1 MVTFDYML
9 VSRTISSSLCNCPIA
24 VTQLQENAAC
34 LQPRGIMFAGPLFS
48 VLSLCTIVV
57 LAKPLQMSTAEKPSA
72 SLSSGV
78 VDAAFVSNIS
88 TGSSALNM
96 TAENAFNIECDGNRY
111 GFNPNIADCEGA
123 VQTIA
128 PEWEPFVWG
137 QRHTGLPVGTFT
149 LPFAVFGG
157 KSYGQ

>member
-1 MVTFDYML
+1 
-9 VSRTISSSLCNCPIA
+9 
-24 VTQLQENAAC
+24 
-34 LQPRGIMFAGPLFS
+34 MFVGPLFS
-48 VLSLCTIVV
+48 VSSLCTIVV
-57 LAKPLQMSTAEKPSA
+57 RAKPLQSPSA
-72 SLSSGV
+72 SLSSSV

-88 TGSSALNM
+88 TGSSALNT
-96 TAENAFNIECDGNRY
+96 TAENAFNIKCDGNRY

-157 KSYGQ
+157 KSSGQ

>member
-1 MVTFDYML
+1 
-9 VSRTISSSLCNCPIA
+9 
-24 VTQLQENAAC
+24 
-34 LQPRGIMFAGPLFS
+34 MFAGPLFS
-48 VLSLCTIVV
+48 VLSLCTIVI
-57 LAKPLQMSTAEKPSA
+57 LAKPLQMSTEENRNA
-72 SLSSGV
+72 SLSSSV
-78 VDAAFVSNIS
+78 VDAAFVSNVS
-88 TGSSALNM
+88 TSSGALNT

>member
-1 MVTFDYML
+1 
-9 VSRTISSSLCNCPIA
+9 
-24 VTQLQENAAC
+24 
-34 LQPRGIMFAGPLFS
+34 MFAGTLFS

-57 LAKPLQMSTAEKPSA
+57 LAKPLQMSTEGNPSA
-72 SLSSGV
+72 SLSSSV
-78 VDAAFVSNIS
+78 IDPAFGSNIS
-88 TGSSALNM
+88 TSSGALNT

-128 PEWEPFVWG
+128 PEWEQFVWG
-137 QRHTGLPVGTFT
+137 QRHTGLPGGTFP

>member
-1 MVTFDYML
+1 METSNYLL
-9 VSRTISSSLCNCPIA
+9 VSRAIASSLCISPIV
-24 VTQLQENAAC
+24 VTQRQENTAC
-34 LQPRGIMFAGPLFS
+34 LQSLRVMFAGLLSS

-57 LAKPLQMSTAEKPSA
+57 LAKPLQLTTEENPSA
-72 SLSSGV
+72 SLSSSA

-88 TGSSALNM
+88 TSSSALN
-96 TAENAFNIECDGNRY
+96 TSAENAFNVECDGNRY
-111 GFNPNIADCEGA
+111 GFYPNIADCEGA

-128 PEWEPFVWG
+128 PDSEQMVWG
-137 QRHTGLPVGTFT
+137 QRHTGLPMGTFA